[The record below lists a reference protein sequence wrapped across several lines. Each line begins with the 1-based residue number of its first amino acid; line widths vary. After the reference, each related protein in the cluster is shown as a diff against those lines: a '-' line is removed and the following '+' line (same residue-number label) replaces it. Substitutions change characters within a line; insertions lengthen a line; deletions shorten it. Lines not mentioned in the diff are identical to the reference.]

1 MDGYGWHNLWVSAGI
16 GSPYTGKI
24 SVTCTKESGD
34 YSFYIGPG
42 NNWIENPALE
52 TPYTYTV
59 TLKVTKQAEI
69 EITPRGKVLFEGTY
83 TTEEHFGQATKIGI
97 SWSGSDYAYT
107 GFKPQ
112 ELVEG
117 CEFYVFYTSEKTPN
131 LSFQSNTQW
140 KNVSA
145 TLAKD
150 GVAQYTY
157 ENGMS
162 ALISDGFFASGF
174 SDLCVINIS
183 ADGSALTVTKVMF
196 YTPNPTAI
204 GEAEGSSAEVVK
216 TEYFSLSGARVAEP
230 VKGVNIVKR
239 PWATAASARRRESS
253 VRKYFVLVNTVRKQK
268 PAPTCLG
275 RACVVFIRG
284 SALRLRALRAWRAV
298 ATARGLRGRRPCRSR
313 GRSRPPGSRQCC

>member
-42 NNWIENPALE
+42 NNRIENPALE

-83 TTEEHFGQATKIGI
+83 TTEENFGQATKIGI

-230 VKGVNIVKR
+230 VKGVNIVKQ
-239 PWATAASARRRESS
+239 TLGDGS
-253 VRKYFVLVNTVRKQK
+253 VRTSKRIVR
-268 PAPTCLG
+268 
-275 RACVVFIRG
+275 
-284 SALRLRALRAWRAV
+284 
-298 ATARGLRGRRPCRSR
+298 
-313 GRSRPPGSRQCC
+313 